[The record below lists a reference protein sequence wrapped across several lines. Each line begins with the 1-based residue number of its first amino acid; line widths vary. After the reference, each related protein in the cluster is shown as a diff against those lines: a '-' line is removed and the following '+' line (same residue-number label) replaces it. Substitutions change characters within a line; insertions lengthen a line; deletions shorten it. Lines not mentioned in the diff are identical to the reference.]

1 MSVLPDDPRL
11 SAPACLKLGS
21 PAMVHENPWFSVMD
35 RGGYYTV
42 EHHTP
47 QVVVLP
53 VVAGHGVVMVR
64 AHRPVIADCPLELPA
79 GGFLAG
85 ESPRQAAAR
94 ELAEETGILV
104 DAPERFVPQSPI
116 AGLPNRDPLLL
127 HILRVDLNHGIG
139 VAVGVA
145 LGLRLKGSSRRVFV
159 VVGDGESNEGTVWE
173 ALLVAESL
181 KLANLTVIYDNNLS
195 HSRGLQIP
203 NPLGKLK
210 AFGCDTVEVPGH
222 DLDALRAALDRTSTT
237 AQAVV
242 ANTVKGYG
250 CPTLIQGQYEW
261 HRRSPDAAQLTML
274 MEELNAQA
282 V

>member
-127 HILRVDLNHGIG
+127 HILRVDLNHDEFLLRKPHDHEIASVELIEYAQIAHLLCHSDIY
-139 VAVGVA
+139 VAVPMAILGRFL
-145 LGLRLKGSSRRVFV
+145 LGLEPSIHH
-159 VVGDGESNEGTVWE
+159 VGDMRKWP
-173 ALLVAESL
+173 A
-181 KLANLTVIYDNNLS
+181 
-195 HSRGLQIP
+195 
-203 NPLGKLK
+203 
-210 AFGCDTVEVPGH
+210 
-222 DLDALRAALDRTSTT
+222 
-237 AQAVV
+237 
-242 ANTVKGYG
+242 
-250 CPTLIQGQYEW
+250 
-261 HRRSPDAAQLTML
+261 
-274 MEELNAQA
+274 
-282 V
+282 